1 MLIIPEAA
9 LSHVMQ
15 AIVTSTHQAVT
26 IEGKRYTCGTIDGRL
41 LRSAALAS
49 IGIVVGV
56 NSFFATI
63 QSGVKRVQVPR
74 DHLACDTPKDGQELR
89 DTVVGLNAII
99 EKKNQK
105 RASLSRKEDAEADR
119 E

>member
-1 MLIIPEAA
+1 MSKPTYPWLNYGQLVRTTE
-9 LSHVMQ
+9 H
-15 AIVTSTHQAVT
+15 H
-26 IEGKRYTCGTIDGRL
+26 RRL
-41 LRSAALAS
+41 PAGS

-63 QSGVKRVQVPR
+63 QAGAKRVQVPR

-89 DTVVGLNAII
+89 DTLVGLNAII

-105 RASLSRKEDAEADR
+105 RASLSRKEDAEAGR